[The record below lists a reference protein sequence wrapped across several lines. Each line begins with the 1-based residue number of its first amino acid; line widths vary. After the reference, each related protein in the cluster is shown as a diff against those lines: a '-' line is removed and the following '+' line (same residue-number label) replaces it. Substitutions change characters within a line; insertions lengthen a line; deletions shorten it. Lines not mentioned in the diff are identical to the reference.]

1 MKIMQWCGSL
11 AIATTLLLGAPP
23 SARAEGDP
31 IEAAKREFDAGKAA
45 FERSEYESALE
56 HFLAAQ
62 RIAPAPS
69 LTYNIGLLYERMGRF
84 NDAATTFEKYVEEL
98 PAASSKDER
107 DFRDKLKARIKAN
120 RQRAQSG
127 AQPPPPQP
135 PPPTQPVT
143 QPPPTTQPNPNQPP
157 PTQPPP
163 NMPPPNQPYYGG
175 YPQQQPYYGYQ
186 PYTPYGNPY
195 GGYAYAI
202 PQKSPQEKL
211 VEARARRGRAIALLA
226 VGLTLNVAGFGVLGY
241 GLSFAEPG
249 NLGPALIDF
258 AGISLAIVGITLW
271 APGAASFVRS
281 SKDIALAQRELD
293 KLEEQRR
300 VPVRQPTTFLFN
312 APTITF

>member
-1 MKIMQWCGSL
+1 MKIMQWCGSF
-11 AIATTLLLGAPP
+11 AIATTLLLGAPHN
-23 SARAEGDP
+23 ARAEGDP

-127 AQPPPPQP
+127 TQPPPQP
-135 PPPTQPVT
+135 PPTQPTTT
-143 QPPPTTQPNPNQPP
+143 QPPPTQPNPN
-157 PTQPPP
+157 QPPP

-226 VGLTLNVAGFGVLGY
+226 VGVTLNVVGFGVLGY
-241 GLSFAEPG
+241 GLSLPEPG
-249 NLGPALIDF
+249 NLGPVLIDF
-258 AGISLAIVGITLW
+258 AGVSLAIVGLTLW

-281 SKDIALAQRELD
+281 SKDIALAQKELD
-293 KLEEQRR
+293 KLEELRR
-300 VPVRQPTTFLFN
+300 TPARQPTTFLFN
-312 APTITF
+312 SPTLTF